1 MKLPR
6 RKSLRAV
13 VGLLALLILAGGV
26 YGAVWWLRYPSAPD
40 PNATPYAEAVRYMG
54 TDEFGQLTQ
63 RHRKRF
69 ALAVIERSRQIPFK
83 ELVAMMMSEKDN
95 RKAAAK
101 NINELPEKDKEE
113 IGAKFMQVAMD
124 NFFGQSRADQQAYLM
139 SLALAEKAAK
149 TLGPSD

>member
-40 PNATPYAEAVRYMG
+40 PNATPYADAVRYMG
-54 TDEFGQLTQ
+54 SDEFGQLTK
-63 RHRKRF
+63 RHQKRF

-83 ELVAMMMSEKDN
+83 ELVAMMLSDQEN

-101 NINELPEKDKEE
+101 HINGLSQADKDE
-113 IGAKFMQVAMD
+113 IGAAFLRVAMD
-124 NFFGQSRADQQAYLM
+124 NFYSQSRADQQA
-139 SLALAEKAAK
+139 S
-149 TLGPSD
+149 